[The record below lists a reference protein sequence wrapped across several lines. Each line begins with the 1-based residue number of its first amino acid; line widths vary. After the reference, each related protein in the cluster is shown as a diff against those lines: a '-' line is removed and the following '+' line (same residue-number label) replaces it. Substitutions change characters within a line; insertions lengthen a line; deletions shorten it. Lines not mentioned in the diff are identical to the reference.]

1 MYFENNDPCVQV
13 EAAEEA
19 DLVTASG
26 LRFWSSTVRE
36 QNIRDVTHCDTIL
49 AYLQVGAFN
58 LTLTSIYFNC
68 HYLKFGS

>member
-1 MYFENNDPCVQV
+1 MHGGTLYTLKTDWFQCILKICVQV

-36 QNIRDVTHCDTIL
+36 QNIRDVTHCATIL
-49 AYLQVGAFN
+49 AYLQVGIQF
-58 LTLTSIYFNC
+58 
-68 HYLKFGS
+68 